1 MNEKLRKAIDRLLA
15 EQDRVTVAIDGCCAS
30 GKTTLAAEIEKAYD
44 CNVFHMDDF
53 FLQPHQRTPERLAEP
68 GGNVDYERFRE
79 AVLLPMQKG
88 EAFFYRPYD
97 CSARILS
104 APVAVVPKKLNIVE
118 GSYSHH
124 PFFGQIYDLK
134 VVLSVDAEVQKAR
147 ILERPAF
154 LHRRFF
160 EEWIPMENRYF
171 EAFSIGEKCD
181 MILGGAEK

>member
-1 MNEKLRKAIDRLLA
+1 MNQKLREAIDHLLA
-15 EQDRVTVAIDGCCAS
+15 ERDRITVAIDGCCTS

-53 FLQPHQRTPERLAEP
+53 FLQPHQRTSERLAEP

-79 AVLLPMQKG
+79 TVLQPLSRG
-88 EAFFYRPYD
+88 EAFTYRPYD
-97 CSARILS
+97 CSTQNLS
-104 APVAVVPKKLNIVE
+104 EPVAVVPKKLNIVE
-118 GSYSHH
+118 GTYSHH
-124 PFFGQIYDLK
+124 PFFGQVYDLK
-134 VVLSVDAEVQKAR
+134 VVLCVNSGVQKAR

-171 EAFSIGEKCD
+171 ETFSIGEQCD
-181 MILGGAEK
+181 IFLGDTEK